1 MANINPG
8 SGAPLNY
15 MEINSRVSPWHPS
28 TVHVSGSGL
37 SRFFQRYLLQQAQ
50 SVFKWTIPDNWDMDY
65 FLNVLYV
72 WGYGAV
78 VKTDKFGVIF
88 QGCGLRGYDIYYQ
101 PTHAIITNPL
111 LTGILEPRIHEE
123 CEIIKLQPDHGGIYD
138 LVSYYGDLMAL
149 TAESLGVNLL
159 NSKFSY
165 VFGAT
170 NKAGAESLKKL
181 YDNIASG
188 EPAVFADKQLFGP
201 DGKLAVN
208 LLTQNVAQNYIGDKL
223 LEAIRKIEIEFF
235 SRIGIP
241 SANTD
246 KKERLITDEV
256 NANNVET
263 YALTSIW
270 MDTLNDCI
278 KRVNNMFD
286 LNISVEFRQN
296 GGEINGDFVNPGI
309 SEGRRKS
316 I

>member
-1 MANINPG
+1 MALNVNT
-8 SGAPLNY
+8 GAPY
-15 MEINSRVSPWHPS
+15 YYTDINARVSPWHPS
-28 TVHVSGSGL
+28 TVHVSGTNL
-37 SRFFQRYLLQQAQ
+37 SRFFQRYLLQQTQ
-50 SVFKWTIPDNWDMDY
+50 SVFKWSLPDSWDMDY

-78 VKTDKFGVIF
+78 VKTDKFGIIF

-101 PTHAIITNPL
+101 PTNAIITNPL
-111 LTGILEPRIHEE
+111 LTGILEPRIHKE
-123 CEIIKLQPDHGGIYD
+123 CEIIKLQPDYGGIYD

-188 EPAVFADKQLFGP
+188 EPAVFADKQLFGA
-201 DGKLAVN
+201 DGKLAVD
-208 LLTQNVAQNYIGDKL
+208 LLTQNVSQNYIGDKL
-223 LEAIRKIEIEFF
+223 LSALRKIEIEFF
-235 SRIGIP
+235 SRVGIP

-246 KKERLITDEV
+246 KKERLISDEV

-270 MDTLNDCI
+270 LDTLKDSI
-278 KRVNNMFD
+278 KRVNSMFGLD
-286 LNISVEFRQN
+286 ITVDFRQK
-296 GGEINGDFVNPGI
+296 GGGNCGNLVDSWIVAGGQQSF
-309 SEGRRKS
+309 
-316 I
+316 